1 MTAAEPEDRANR
13 LGRIVDRLGSQ
24 RAGGERVLRFEGES
38 SEGTALVESRD
49 RQLRL
54 WIPPARRSALETMLE
69 RFPVF
74 KIQQPETRKAPAE
87 VVNIAVLA
95 DVPHT
100 AQFLDGLLCDLHG
113 LGSEYTLQISS
124 ERSAD

>member
-69 RFPVF
+69 RTLEMLSSCPCEDGCPSCVHSPQCGNANRTLNKQLAIRLLKQLLEIPV
-74 KIQQPETRKAPAE
+74 Q
-87 VVNIAVLA
+87 
-95 DVPHT
+95 
-100 AQFLDGLLCDLHG
+100 
-113 LGSEYTLQISS
+113 
-124 ERSAD
+124 